1 MRGRAAGGEAKAD
14 ARAGAAGRRAIARTR
29 SGRSLRSA
37 RMMRTR
43 HAGLRKREA
52 LARRFRRDRIDQAMC
67 DLRFGLL
74 SFDPQLAKRTQR
86 TDASCGP
93 SRGEAAARRTCVRF
107 PFSPPPGGCC
117 GMPCYR
123 TNLLPRQ
130 NMRRS
135 CHAKPRFNKGSCGL
149 PHIRANRF
157 SDRSPRR
164 SCDKIKQLFNG
175 RRRRAS
181 APSLS
186 ACKRRTACAA
196 CAIRC
201 PTKKRNAPRRIP
213 FRIPDHAARYSVA
226 ASAVGS
232 GGQAEAATSSVTAL

>member
-43 HAGLRKREA
+43 NAGLRKREA

-93 SRGEAAARRTCVRF
+93 SRAAA
-107 PFSPPPGGCC
+107 
-117 GMPCYR
+117 
-123 TNLLPRQ
+123 
-130 NMRRS
+130 
-135 CHAKPRFNKGSCGL
+135 A
-149 PHIRANRF
+149 
-157 SDRSPRR
+157 
-164 SCDKIKQLFNG
+164 CD
-175 RRRRAS
+175 
-181 APSLS
+181 SLS
-186 ACKRRTACAA
+186 ALRPGAAAGCRAIARICSRGRTC
-196 CAIRC
+196 
-201 PTKKRNAPRRIP
+201 
-213 FRIPDHAARYSVA
+213 
-226 ASAVGS
+226 
-232 GGQAEAATSSVTAL
+232 GGAATQNPVSTRAPAGCHTYARTVSRIEAREGAATK